1 LAFHLELSRSGQ
13 VEIVQF
19 LASAGVSGPP
29 ACNLTVFLVGAGT
42 SDDVGSIGPV
52 HGDGNVSGLQM
63 RRLSG
68 GQSRKAKTRNK
79 EAALPNELSIS
90 FHFAPTTISFSPAE
104 TQENSLVWT
113 LAAPSVP
120 HKAAGQAPTM
130 CARPAVAGSF
140 GRCA

>member
-1 LAFHLELSRSGQ
+1 MQHRGSLAFD
-13 VEIVQF
+13 
-19 LASAGVSGPP
+19 
-29 ACNLTVFLVGAGT
+29 T
-42 SDDVGSIGPV
+42 DDVGSIGPV

-90 FHFAPTTISFSPAE
+90 FHFAPTKISFSPAE

-113 LAAPSVP
+113 LAAPSLP
-120 HKAAGQAPTM
+120 HKAASAYNVCKTCSRWIVRQMRLA
-130 CARPAVAGSF
+130 
-140 GRCA
+140 

>member
-1 LAFHLELSRSGQ
+1 VSELSKLLSLPESEKVNRGLAHTPAEIAQQPDTWLSTFELSRSGQ
-13 VEIVQF
+13 AEIVQF
-19 LASAGVSGPP
+19 LASAGVSGAP
-29 ACNLTVFLVGAGT
+29 ACSLTVFLVGAGT

-90 FHFAPTTISFSPAE
+90 FHFAPTTISFSPMR
-104 TQENSLVWT
+104 
-113 LAAPSVP
+113 LA
-120 HKAAGQAPTM
+120 
-130 CARPAVAGSF
+130 
-140 GRCA
+140 